1 MLKGIKRFFVYMLM
15 LFVVTATLQCAVYA
29 SERPNSKIDNDWVYY
44 NVQDVFPWAGFEY
57 DLCKKDGKDYND
69 YTKDQTTI
77 TSSIAFPHF
86 FVADAKRN
94 GIQGLQLSADTT
106 MNTASIFNHAVSS
119 EAKVK
124 GPAVDGT
131 LYNSGDKYD
140 NLSQAAKAKKR
151 FLLSGWV
158 KPVDENNN
166 VSAVKVVLNIKKTG
180 ESTAS
185 GTVVKSVNM
194 TGAKDWTY
202 VGGVVDFDKM
212 FNGNTAGYVLPAGFP
227 SAVGSFNDAE
237 WEISL
242 GIVLEKADKN
252 KALNA
257 YVDDYEIIEQTKTAY
272 AKGTNLWEDPDCEGV
287 FDNFSNTGGVETDTS
302 AKDTSGKDTGVKY
315 SGNSSFKFYVNTSSA
330 WTPQMLGR
338 YMQLNP
344 LKPYYYSFYVKTSQE
359 LQGAKIALIYQQYG
373 LTNSNAA
380 LKYAGKSQIQIPLA
394 NFSVS
399 NNTEWQH
406 FSGVVLLREY
416 RDYNSNKS
424 KYENKV
430 VSGTNLLRPEDQFIN
445 SNVYFTVSKVPTN
458 KKSHYSLYF
467 DNIELRELPL
477 NDDEPSSPVLYNPS
491 SYNISYK
498 QDDTIYGLTEHFQDG
513 VQIYDGQ
520 ATAGKPMTIKTVLIN
535 GTTNQ
540 NATIITALYDKDT
553 DNLVD
558 VVFSQPQSIP
568 TKNGLTYEHNVD
580 IPQGFDGYI
589 KTFVFDNFDD
599 IKPLDE
605 VATFNM
611 TAPTDDVVV
620 LTVKKD
626 GTGDFESPYLANQS
640 ITDSSEKKNI

>member
-57 DLCKKDGKDYND
+57 GLCKQAGKG
-69 YTKDQTTI
+69 YTENQTVI
-77 TSSIAFPHF
+77 SNSIQFPDF
-86 FVADAKRN
+86 FVNEAKRH
-94 GIQGLQLSADTT
+94 GVQGLKLSADQT
-106 MNTASIFNHAVSS
+106 MDTASIFNHAVSS
-119 EAKVK
+119 KANVK
-124 GPAVDGT
+124 GPAVGGT
-131 LYNSGDKYD
+131 LYDSGDKYD

-158 KPVDENNN
+158 KPVEN

-180 ESTAS
+180 ESTANE
-185 GTVVKSVNM
+185 TVVKSVNM

-212 FNGNTAGYVLPAGFP
+212 FNGNTAGYVLPTGFP
-227 SAVGSFNDAE
+227 SAVGSFDAAE

-272 AKGTNLWEDPDCEGV
+272 AKGTNLWEDPDCEGNYG
-287 FDNFSNTGGVETDTS
+287 NFSNTGGVAT
-302 AKDTSGKDTGVKY
+302 ATSGKDTGVKY
-315 SGNSSFKFYVNTSSA
+315 SGNSSFKFHVNNSSA
-330 WTPQMLGR
+330 YIPQMLGR

-344 LKPYYYSFYVKTSQE
+344 LKPYYYSFYVKTSDA

-373 LTNSNAA
+373 LTNSSAA
-380 LKYAGKSQIQIPLA
+380 LNYAAKSQLTLA
-394 NFSVS
+394 NVEVANS
-399 NNTEWQH
+399 TEWQH
-406 FSGVVLLREY
+406 FSGVVLLRQY
-416 RDYNSNKS
+416 RDVTGYSSNKFTVAT
-424 KYENKV
+424 KD
-430 VSGTNLLRPEDQFIN
+430 VSSTNLLRPEDQFVN

-458 KKSHYSLYF
+458 KTSGYSLYF

-477 NDDEPSSPVLYNPS
+477 NYDEPSSPVLYNPS
-491 SYNISYK
+491 SYNISYISN
-498 QDDTIYGLTEHFQDG
+498 TIYGLTEHFQDG

-520 ATAGKPMTIKTVLIN
+520 ADAGKSMTIKTVLIN
-535 GTTNQ
+535 GSTNQ

-589 KTFVFDNFDD
+589 KTFVFDSFDN

-620 LTVKKD
+620 LTVKQD

-640 ITDSSEKKNI
+640 ITDSSKKKNI